1 MNFIQLFF
9 FFLGK
14 FKLSSREFSVFES
27 CNLFFFNS
35 AMDEPLPKY
44 KLIIRKDCIY
54 MDCS

>member
-1 MNFIQLFF
+1 MNFIQLF